1 MKRLTAAVCTALTI
15 ALACAAPVRADER
28 GKEVEAFMA
37 SYLKLWNAHDAKAI
51 TEQIYRFDGP
61 NPMGTK
67 AGLQAEFDRLKAQG
81 YDHSE
86 NISIK
91 ACLVTPAQALVEF
104 RFSRLKADGSALPPR
119 ERASLYMARKFPDGW
134 RINQLIG
141 MDPTAHLTC
150 TSYTD

>member
-1 MKRLTAAVCTALTI
+1 MKRLTVAVCTAFAI
-15 ALACAAPVRADER
+15 ALACAAPVCADER

-37 SYLKLWNAHDAKAI
+37 GYLKLWNAHDAKAI
-51 TEQIYRFDGP
+51 TERIYRFDGP
-61 NPMGTK
+61 NSMGTE

-86 NISIK
+86 NISIR

-104 RFSRLKADGSALPPR
+104 RFSRLKADGVALPPR
-119 ERASLYMARKFPDGW
+119 ERASLYMVRKFPDGW

-141 MDPTAHLTC
+141 MNPTAHLTC